1 MLKKGK
7 KMKSICSKVFYI
19 FLFLCICSKAVSQ
32 DEMDKYCGVWK
43 RLYSDEVFIRNNK
56 SDTLRQPCGN
66 DEPLQILLND
76 GSGYYVNANQ
86 RNDIFLWSVKN
97 NAFSYK
103 DSLYEKKNIMAY
115 IENDKNHDLLVLKYS
130 YKRKTYKYVDYLLR
144 DNIKLMPLDDMP
156 ETKWNKKD
164 TEFAYKNRIIEDQ
177 IPRVTFG
184 YYDEKAHT
192 LYIELT
198 FYEYVQ
204 RPKQYDNLEL
214 FVIGNRKETKNNI
227 SSFLISYSSK
237 NDSIINVSKIKDYYN
252 ERSYDNVNL

>member
-7 KMKSICSKVFYI
+7 KMKSISSKVFYI
-19 FLFLCICSKAVSQ
+19 FLFICICSKVVSQ

-43 RLYSDEVFIRNNK
+43 RLYSNEVFIRNEHK
-56 SDTLRQPCGN
+56 ADTLKILCGN

-76 GSGYYVNANQ
+76 SSGYYVNKNQ
-86 RNDIFLWSVKN
+86 RNDRFLWSVKN
-97 NAFSYK
+97 NSFSYK

-130 YKRKTYKYVDYLLR
+130 YKRKTYKYFDYLLR
-144 DNIKLMPLDDMP
+144 ENIKLMPLDDIP

-164 TEFAYKNRIIEDQ
+164 TEFAYKNRIIEGQ
-177 IPRVTFG
+177 VPRVTFG
-184 YYDEKAHT
+184 YYDEKLHI

-237 NDSIINVSKIKDYYN
+237 NDTIFNISKIKDYYN
-252 ERSYDNVNL
+252 ERSYDNVK